1 MADETNYGFERIT
14 ILLLEE
20 GYNIPFVM
28 GDLPRNMG
36 VGHVMHLTEGDE
48 AINNL
53 KKRLQ
58 FVQRR
63 QPHRPIPPSTVT
75 RGQRNAVSGPQ
86 RRRRLV
92 ETGAPG
98 RPDVVRNS

>member
-1 MADETNYGFERIT
+1 M
-14 ILLLEE
+14 LLTEE
-20 GYNIPFVM
+20 SHDNPFVM
-28 GDLPRNMG
+28 DDLIRNML
-36 VGHVMHLTEGDE
+36 VVNVMHLTAGDE
-48 AINNL
+48 AIYNL

-63 QPHRPIPPSTVT
+63 QSHRPIPPSTAT
-75 RGQRNAVSGPQ
+75 RGQCNAASGHQ

-98 RPDVVRNS
+98 SLDVVRNS